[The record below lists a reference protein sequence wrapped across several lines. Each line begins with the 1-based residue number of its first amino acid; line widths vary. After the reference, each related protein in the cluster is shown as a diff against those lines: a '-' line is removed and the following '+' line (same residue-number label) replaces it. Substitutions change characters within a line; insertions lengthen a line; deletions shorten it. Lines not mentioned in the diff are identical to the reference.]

1 MKNLSRVF
9 CLLLGALYLF
19 SVLCGRSA
27 LAAGNTSSG
36 EPAAEPASLAEW
48 PAGPS
53 LEAEAGLLMD
63 AKTGTVL
70 FEKNGDEQLYP
81 ASITKLMTA
90 LLVLENA
97 SMSDVVT
104 FSYEAA
110 TSIEYDSSNIA
121 VTDGEQL
128 TVEQCM
134 YALLLHSA
142 NEVAN
147 GLAEHV
153 AGSMDAFA
161 EMMNNRA
168 RQLGCTNTHFVN
180 AHGLHNEDHY
190 SSCRDM
196 ALIMKELCHNETFIR
211 LSSAEKYTIEPTNK
225 QAEPRY
231 LHQSHKMLTQSE
243 YTYDGTVTG
252 KNGYTPEAGNTLV
265 TYAVRGDMEL
275 IAVSM
280 KSNWKHYSDTI
291 AMLNYG
297 FDNFTSYNMADADID
312 ALSELDFLSPSQSV
326 FDTSAAGF
334 KLSDDG
340 WAILPNGVASSSLE
354 SSLALTAD
362 SSSGKIADITY
373 TYQGVPLGYG
383 ALLLT
388 DDRPEHFDFGAHAP
402 KEAEDSGQEKQTDGQ
417 NTSKDGNGGENA
429 DGAGGSGKTD
439 SGRSDDGRPGFLGSV
454 KKSLSS
460 VVSRISDNPWLLLWA
475 AGGIL
480 VLILFLFLIRKLWQL
495 WKRRPPKNPTLV
507 RARQARKDFRRRYRK
522 RHKRFRRES
531 ETMERR

>member
-1 MKNLSRVF
+1 MKRLSRVF
-9 CLLLGALYLF
+9 CLVLGALYLF
-19 SVLCGRSA
+19 SALCGLTA
-27 LAAGNTSSG
+27 FAAGEASSD
-36 EPAAEPASLAEW
+36 EQPAAKPSDLAEW

-53 LEAEAGLLMD
+53 LEAEAGILID

-70 FEKNGDEQLYP
+70 FEKNGDERLYP

-90 LLVLENA
+90 LLVLENVP
-97 SMSDVVT
+97 MSDVVT

-168 RQLGCTNTHFVN
+168 AQLGCTNTHFVN
-180 AHGLHNEDHY
+180 AHGLHNENHY
-190 SSCRDM
+190 SSCHDM
-196 ALIMKELCHNETFIR
+196 ALIMKELIHNETFIR
-211 LSSAEKYTIEPTNK
+211 LSSAEKFTIEPTNK
-225 QAEPRY
+225 QPEPRY
-231 LHQSHKMLTQSE
+231 LRQTHKMLMESE
-243 YTYDGTVTG
+243 YTYEGTVSG

-291 AMLNYG
+291 AMFDYG
-297 FDNFTSYNMADADID
+297 FNNFTACNMADADIN
-312 ALSELDFLSPSQSV
+312 ALSELDFLSASQSI
-326 FDTSAAGF
+326 FDTSAADF
-334 KLSDDG
+334 SLSDDG
-340 WAILPNGVASSSLE
+340 WAILPNGINPSTLE
-354 SSLALTAD
+354 SSLSLNTD
-362 SSSGKIADITY
+362 SDSGKIADITY
-373 TYQGVPLGYG
+373 SWQGVPLGYG
-383 ALLLT
+383 SLLLAENET
-388 DDRPEHFDFGAHAP
+388 KHFDFSAHAP
-402 KEAEDSGQEKQTDGQ
+402 KASDNGNTEGTKQAANEGTEENAGKLKDSGSG
-417 NTSKDGNGGENA
+417 
-429 DGAGGSGKTD
+429 GGSNIFRSIGGFF
-439 SGRSDDGRPGFLGSV
+439 SGI
-454 KKSLSS
+454 
-460 VVSRISDNPWLLLWA
+460 VSRILDDPWILAW
-475 AGGIL
+475 AGGGI
-480 VLILFLFLIRKLWQL
+480 VCLFLFIFLIRKLKNL

-507 RARQARKDFRRRYRK
+507 RAKQARKDFRRRYRK
-522 RHKRFRRES
+522 RRRFHKEG